1 METPSSTLPSS
12 AVGSQMVSEA
22 VGASPRRLARLHTP
36 GSPEDA
42 LAHLVYMAAH
52 HLDHLHEQLTSAAQS
67 TASTLTRVASGTTSI
82 NSLGVLQNSATQID
96 ILAARRAD
104 AVNHL
109 KSVIHAYWQVAAA
122 DHTAPH
128 PARRPATAP
137 FQPDSASATPLRAPR
152 SR

>member
-1 METPSSTLPSS
+1 METPPSTPPSS
-12 AVGSQMVSEA
+12 AIGSQMVSEA
-22 VGASPRRLARLHTP
+22 VGASPQRLARLHTP
-36 GSPEDA
+36 GSPEDV

-82 NSLGVLQNSATQID
+82 NSLDVLQNSATQID

-104 AVNHL
+104 AVDHL
-109 KSVIHAYWQVAAA
+109 KTVIHAYRQVATAHHAA
-122 DHTAPH
+122 PD
-128 PARRPATAP
+128 PARRPATSP
-137 FQPDSASATPLRAPR
+137 TQPDSANATPLRAAR